1 MLEARRTVVRRWIA
15 LVVVTMLM
23 AVPAAAGAAPA
34 RVAQEDPSE
43 GEDEAA
49 TDRELIDVDETLAQ
63 EDPAAIL
70 TALTTGAADIEQQL
84 EALNTAEAEVTTAVA
99 NLADADAAIESTT
112 LEIEELTGQSD
123 AVVIDAFISPPAEN
137 AWDVFAAEDITDATV
152 KQALLDM
159 RADESA
165 NVLDELAE
173 KRELLE
179 SQREDQRVVREEYA
193 EAKSAADT
201 ALDDLESAVDQ
212 HTEFVMAVEARLAE
226 PSDEQLTPEQQAAA
240 AARSQEI
247 TGTIAAIKQQEAIEE
262 AQRLAEEE
270 RKRQEEENRLR
281 NAIFCPVDGGGLHF
295 TDTWGA
301 ARSGGRT
308 HQGTDML
315 ADSGTPTVAPVSGR
329 IEHRSVSIGGRS
341 WYVYGDNGHT
351 YFGTHLSGYE
361 QTGAGHVAAG
371 TVIGYVGDD
380 GNAAGTPHLHFE
392 WKPNGGSSVNP
403 YEILDAACPSH

>member
-23 AVPAAAGAAPA
+23 AVPAAAGASPA
-34 RVAQEDPSE
+34 RIAQEDPSE

-49 TDRELIDVDETLAQ
+49 TDRELIDVDESLAQ

-70 TALTTGAADIEQQL
+70 TALTTGAADVEQQL

-112 LEIEELTGQSD
+112 MEIEELTGQSD
-123 AVVIDAFISPPAEN
+123 AVVIDAFMNPPAEN
-137 AWDVFAAEDITDATV
+137 AWDVFAAEDISDATI

-165 NVLDELAE
+165 DVLDELAE

-179 SQREDQRVVREEYA
+179 SQREDQRVVRKEYA
-193 EAKSAADT
+193 DAKATADT
-201 ALDDLESAVDQ
+201 ALEDLEAAVDQ

-226 PSDEQLTPEQQAAA
+226 PPDDQLTPEQQEAA

-247 TGTIAAIKQQEAIEE
+247 TGTIAAIKQQAAIEE

-315 ADSGTPTVAPVSGR
+315 ADYGTPTVAPVSGR

-361 QTGAGHVAAG
+361 QVGASHVDAG

-403 YEILDAACPSH
+403 YEILDAACPGH

>member
-1 MLEARRTVVRRWIA
+1 MLDARRRVVRRWIA
-15 LVVVTMLM
+15 LVVVTTLM
-23 AVPAAAGAAPA
+23 AVPAAAGASPG
-34 RVAQEDPSE
+34 RVAQEDPTE

-63 EDPAAIL
+63 GDPAAIT
-70 TALTTGAADIEQQL
+70 TAINTGAADIEAQL
-84 EALNTAEAEVTTAVA
+84 DTLNTAEAEVETAVA

-112 LEIEELTGQSD
+112 FEIEELTGQSD
-123 AVVIDAFISPPAEN
+123 AVVIEAFMNPPAEN
-137 AWDVFAAEDITDATV
+137 AFDVFAAEDITDATV

-165 NVLDELAE
+165 DVLDELAE

-179 SQREDQRVVREEYA
+179 EQRDDQRTVRKEYA
-193 EAKSAADT
+193 DAKSAADT
-201 ALDDLESAVDQ
+201 ALDDLEEVVDQ
-212 HTEFVMAVEARLAE
+212 HTAFIMAVEERLAE
-226 PSDEQLTPEQQAAA
+226 PTDVSLSPEEQEAAELR
-240 AARSQEI
+240 RSQI
-247 TGTIAAIKQQEAIEE
+247 QGTIAAVQQQEMIEE
-262 AQRLAEEE
+262 AERLAEEE
-270 RKRQEEENRLR
+270 RKRQEEENRVR

-301 ARSGGRT
+301 ARSGGRS

-315 ADSGTPTVAPVSGR
+315 ADYGTPTIAPVSGR

-361 QTGAGHVAAG
+361 QVGAGHVDAG

-392 WKPNGGSSVNP
+392 WKPGGGSSVNP